1 MLCNPACLDLM
12 TGVTA
17 PLTGSK
23 HLTQCVCVCVC
34 VCVCCILDWYCL
46 LTYDLI
52 WCV

>member
-23 HLTQCVCVCVC
+23 HLTLCVCVLYLGLV
-34 VCVCCILDWYCL
+34 LF
-46 LTYDLI
+46 TDL
-52 WCV
+52 